1 MPKKGLTMRQIR
13 ELLRLKTCEPNISK
27 RDLALRL
34 GVAPSTAR
42 ECVHRLAAAGLSWPL
57 PDELTDEVLEQRL
70 FCHVGRRTGDRKL
83 PEPDWPSLMRE
94 MKRPGVTLQ
103 ILWEEYRQVY
113 PEGYQYSRFCE
124 LYRSFEMRVSP
135 TMRQHHVAGDKVFV
149 DYSGKKIDIVNPETG
164 EVLEAEIFVAVLGA
178 SNYTYAEASWTQAL
192 PDWIGA
198 HVRMF
203 EFMGGCPRLLVPD
216 NLKSGVNKASFYDP
230 EINRTYGRMAEHY
243 GIGIM
248 PARPYRPRD
257 KAKVEAGVRV
267 AQFYILGRLR
277 NRTFFSLP
285 ECNQAIREALTDMNG
300 RVMRRLKV
308 SRSDLYREIEK
319 PALRPLP
326 TIQYE
331 YAEWKRARVNI
342 DYHVEL
348 LGHYYSVPYGLIRQE
363 VDARIATH
371 AVELFHRGKRV
382 AAHARLYVTGAGHHH
397 VTLTEHMPKGHQH
410 YAGWSEDRFRSSA
423 AAIGPNTEGFIV
435 AVLASRKHPEQ
446 GFRSCLGILNR
457 LRGVERERAE
467 GACARALEIGAL
479 SSKSLGSILD
489 HNLDRKAKR
498 ANDANL
504 PLFHSN
510 IRGGGY
516 YH

>member
-13 ELLRLKTCEPNISK
+13 ELLRLKTCEPQLSD
-27 RDLALRL
+27 RVLAERL
-34 GVAPSTAR
+34 GVARSTAQD
-42 ECVHRLAAAGLSWPL
+42 CLKRLAAEGLSWPL
-57 PDELTDEVLEQRL
+57 PDELTDDVLERRL
-70 FCHVGRRTGDRKL
+70 FGQAGRTPGNRKL
-83 PEPDWPSLMRE
+83 PEPDWPLLMCE
-94 MKRPGVTLQ
+94 LKRPGVTLQ

-113 PEGYQYSRFCE
+113 PDGYRYSRFCE
-124 LYRSFEMRVSP
+124 LHRAFEKRVSP
-135 TMRQHHVAGDKVFV
+135 VMRQHHVAGDKVFV

-164 EVLEAEIFVAVLGA
+164 ELREAEIFVAVLGA
-178 SNYTYAEASWTQAL
+178 SNYTYAEATWTQGL

-198 HVRMF
+198 HVRLF
-203 EFMGGCPRLLVPD
+203 DFIGGCPRLLVPD
-216 NLKSGVNKASFYDP
+216 NLKSAVNKASFYDP

-248 PARPYRPRD
+248 PARPYKPRD
-257 KAKVEAGVRV
+257 KAKVEGGVRV

-277 NRTFFSLP
+277 NRTFFSLT

-300 RVMRRLKV
+300 RVMRRLGV
-308 SRSDLYREIEK
+308 SRSDLYRDIDK

-326 TIQYE
+326 AIIYE
-331 YAEWKRARVNI
+331 YAEWKKARVAP

-348 LGHYYSVPYGLIRQE
+348 QGHYYSVPYGLIRQE
-363 VDARIATH
+363 IDARMTTN

-397 VTLTEHMPKGHQH
+397 TTLAEHMPKGHQR
-410 YAGWSEDRFRSSA
+410 YAWWSEAYFRSHA
-423 AAIGPNTEGFIV
+423 AAIGPNSEGLIV
-435 AVLASRKHPEQ
+435 AVMARRKYPEQ
-446 GFRSCLGILNR
+446 GFRSCQGILDL
-457 LRGVERERAE
+457 LRGVEAGRAE

-479 SSKSLGSILD
+479 SSKSLSSILD
-489 HNLDRKAKR
+489 HNLDRKSRQKS
-498 ANDANL
+498 DATL